1 MPPIADD
8 IRQRA
13 TRIKLACFDVDGTLT
28 DGRLFFDEQGRE
40 SKAFHVLDGQ
50 GLVLLRR
57 CGIEVALITARNSL
71 VTQARGRDLGV
82 QTFIHAK
89 DKLAKCSSF
98 AHRCRSALS
107 RWRSWATTCPT

>member
-40 SKAFHVLDGQ
+40 SKLSTCWTGKAWCCCAVV
-50 GLVLLRR
+50 GL
-57 CGIEVALITARNSL
+57 
-71 VTQARGRDLGV
+71 
-82 QTFIHAK
+82 K
-89 DKLAKCSSF
+89 
-98 AHRCRSALS
+98 
-107 RWRSWATTCPT
+107 WR